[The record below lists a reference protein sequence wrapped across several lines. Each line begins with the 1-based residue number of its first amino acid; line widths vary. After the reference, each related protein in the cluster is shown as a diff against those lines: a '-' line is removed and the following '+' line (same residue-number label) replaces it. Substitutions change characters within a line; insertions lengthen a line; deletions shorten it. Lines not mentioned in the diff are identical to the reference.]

1 MMEEGCNFISIII
14 DEGTDGCNLVAI
26 LGGFKET
33 HVEGDEMTSA
43 PAACSSEQGS
53 RWWDEAHE

>member
-33 HVEGDEMTSA
+33 HVE
-43 PAACSSEQGS
+43 
-53 RWWDEAHE
+53 